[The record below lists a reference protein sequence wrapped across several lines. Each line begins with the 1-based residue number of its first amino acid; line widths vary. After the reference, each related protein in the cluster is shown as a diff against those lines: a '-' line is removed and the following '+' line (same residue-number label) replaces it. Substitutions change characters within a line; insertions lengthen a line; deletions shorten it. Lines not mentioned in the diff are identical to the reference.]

1 MSGFITLPLIILGA
15 AVADA
20 GTLTAS
26 YPAGTDEGHFTFN
39 RHHKLMM
46 NSTEMA
52 FPADFTLTFGTSNIT
67 ITNASGAAWPVGARL
82 YLQLDK
88 TGINDTDDN
97 PGSPRVS
104 ILKLVQIDLGAP
116 DVLDADFII
125 KAATSTELPDTE
137 TVTYTPDTDGTTPT
151 DGAGPVVVKGGIN
164 YWELDVPRN
173 LVSTVTHGSSV
184 VAMTWTATGLDEFG
198 NVLSETVT
206 VAATG
211 TSQVDATL
219 KAFKHV
225 RSIALVAVADAEAN
239 TVNLG
244 TGDVLGL
251 PVFLP
256 SLDHVVLELQDNVI
270 ATAGTMLGGV
280 LTEPSATTGDVR
292 GTYDPN
298 SATDGARVMQLIV
311 ALSDPKDI
319 GLAQFAG

>member
-26 YPAGTDEGHFTFN
+26 YPAGTDEGHFQFN

-46 NSTEMA
+46 NSAEMA

-88 TGINDTDDN
+88 AGINDTDSE
-97 PGSPRVS
+97 PASPRVAMMNL
-104 ILKLVQIDLGAP
+104 IKVDLGAP
-116 DVLDADFII
+116 DVLDADFLI

-151 DGAGPVVVKGGIN
+151 DGVGPVVVKGGIN

-173 LVSTVTHGSSV
+173 LVSTVTHASSV

-198 NVLSETVT
+198 NVLVETVT

-219 KAFKHV
+219 KAFKWV
-225 RSIALVAVADAEAN
+225 RSIALIAVADAEAN

-251 PVFLP
+251 PMFMP
-256 SLDHVVLELQDNVI
+256 SLDSAVLEFEDNAS

-298 SATDGARVMQLIV
+298 SACDGAKVFSLIV
-311 ALSDPKDI
+311 AVSDPKDI